1 MNTVTTLIAP
11 DHWNEEIASLPGA
24 SILQTSQWAEI
35 KSSGGWTPLF
45 QKWLSADGQ
54 LRAAALILRKKI
66 FLQYEF
72 WYIPRGPLLDWEDS
86 QLRTRVLDDLQSLA
100 KKGHAVFIKMDPDVP
115 TGFGVP
121 GTNSYQEQTAGQL
134 LLSEYKKRGWV
145 HSPQQIQ
152 FANSVWIDL
161 SPSEEDLLMNMKQRT
176 RYKVRLAEKK
186 GVTVRHGTCTDFE
199 NLYAM
204 YAETS
209 ERDQFIIREKAYYLN
224 VWNRFYD
231 TGMLTPLIAET
242 EGQAIAALMLF
253 TYAQRSWYIYGM
265 STDRHREKMPNY
277 LLQWEAIKTAKQ
289 AGSRIYDLWGAPDIY
304 DESDRMWGVYQ
315 FKQGFGGFE
324 VNTPGAWDLPLH
336 KTGYHL
342 FVRTLPAFLAYLK
355 RKK

>member
-1 MNTVTTLIAP
+1 
-11 DHWNEEIASLPGA
+11 
-24 SILQTSQWAEI
+24 
-35 KSSGGWTPLF
+35 
-45 QKWLSADGQ
+45 
-54 LRAAALILRKKI
+54 
-66 FLQYEF
+66 
-72 WYIPRGPLLDWEDS
+72 
-86 QLRTRVLDDLQSLA
+86 
-100 KKGHAVFIKMDPDVP
+100 
-115 TGFGVP
+115 
-121 GTNSYQEQTAGQL
+121 
-134 LLSEYKKRGWV
+134 
-145 HSPQQIQ
+145 
-152 FANSVWIDL
+152 
-161 SPSEEDLLMNMKQRT
+161 MNMKQRT

-186 GVTVRHGTCTDFE
+186 GVTVRHGTSTDFE